1 MRSAR
6 IAVAGSPSGASE
18 RTGGRRTVP
27 PSSTDPL
34 LEFVV
39 GPEAAG
45 QRLDAFLAH
54 ALPKY
59 SRVQLRKV
67 IGLAGVKVN
76 GQGTKVAHRLSA
88 GDRISVVLPPMNT
101 AGPHPE
107 EIPLDILYEDE
118 HIIAVNKPPGMVVHP
133 ARGHWSG
140 TLASASVVSF
150 SPAQQRGG
158 ADAAGNCASPRPR
171 HQRRDGRGQD

>member
-1 MRSAR
+1 MSTPDL
-6 IAVAGSPSGASE
+6 SPDQPLTLEVG
-18 RTGGRRTVP
+18 
-27 PSSTDPL
+27 TD
-34 LEFVV
+34 
-39 GPEAAG
+39 AAG

-54 ALPKY
+54 ELPKH

-67 IGLAGVKVN
+67 IGASGVKVN

-88 GDRISVVLPPMNT
+88 GDRVSIVLPPMNT

-118 HIIAVNKPPGMVVHP
+118 PIIAVNKPPRMVVHP

-140 TLASASVVSF
+140 TLASALSF
-150 SPAQQRGG
+150 HFRQLS
-158 ADAAGNCASPRPR
+158 S
-171 HQRRDGRGQD
+171 

>member
-1 MRSAR
+1 RLMLRRPPLHLRKNWTEPLPFGSSNSALL
-6 IAVAGSPSGASE
+6 VPHFE
-18 RTGGRRTVP
+18 FRTP
-27 PSSTDPL
+27 HLSDLP

-39 GPEAAG
+39 GSDSAG

-76 GQGTKVAHRLSA
+76 GQGTKVAHRLAA
-88 GDRISVVLPPMNT
+88 GDRISVVLPPMNS
-101 AGPHPE
+101 AGPNPE

-118 HIIAVNKPPGMVVHP
+118 
-133 ARGHWSG
+133 
-140 TLASASVVSF
+140 
-150 SPAQQRGG
+150 
-158 ADAAGNCASPRPR
+158 
-171 HQRRDGRGQD
+171 